1 MHALIRQDAVAQDL
15 SRKDSRYAITSPTRT
30 SSTGLQAGRPGAV
43 RAAQLTS
50 ALADHHDPRAI
61 DPSTGKGASMST
73 TGSQPTMLERIKA
86 LLRGFG
92 TRGERPKP
100 NTSRPSDHTD

>member
-1 MHALIRQDAVAQDL
+1 
-15 SRKDSRYAITSPTRT
+15 
-30 SSTGLQAGRPGAV
+30 
-43 RAAQLTS
+43 
-50 ALADHHDPRAI
+50 
-61 DPSTGKGASMST
+61 MST

-100 NTSRPSDHTD
+100 NASKPSGHTD